1 MSTIKPLWTP
11 SADRCKSSN
20 LAKFIGIVNKKHNL
34 KISEFKELWDW
45 SVNCRDEFWDEI
57 WSFGDVIA
65 SSKGNRISNGEKN
78 FKAHR
83 YFPDAK
89 LNFAENLLRV
99 RDNKPAIIFWGE
111 NKVERIITYNE
122 LYNSVK
128 DLAYALKKN
137 GLEVGDRVAG
147 YVANTPET
155 LIAALATISLGGVWC
170 ACATDFGVKGASDR
184 LAQIDPKFFFAT
196 EAYYYKGKVFDN
208 SDKIFDI
215 AKSINTVK
223 KTILIPYADAPR
235 KKLDKNY
242 AYLDDYVNE
251 FGDKSKTTLEFVQ
264 LPFNHPIYILFTS
277 GTTGAP
283 KCIIHGAGGTLLQH
297 LKEHQLHCD
306 IKPGDRVFYYST
318 CSWMMWNWHVSALA
332 SKATLMMFDG
342 NPSYPDAYTL
352 FNFADKHKMNFFG
365 TSSKF
370 LDVLYKIGAKPKDHN
385 DLSSVRTIGATGSP
399 MSLEAFSYVY
409 KDIKQDL
416 HLNVFSGGT
425 DLISCFIIG
434 NPISPVYAG
443 EMQGIGLGM
452 KVAVFDDNG
461 KPLGKNQQGELVC
474 TVPFA
479 PKPVGFWKDDG
490 DQKYDKAYYQEFPG
504 VWSHGDWIEI
514 TDRNGVIISGRADT
528 VLKPSG
534 VRIGTA
540 EIYAQVQ
547 KVEEVLESIA
557 VGQQWN
563 NDERIILFVV
573 LRDNL
578 ILDEDLKK
586 KICVQIR
593 TNATPR
599 HVPSKIIQVKEIPY
613 TKNDKISEIAV
624 KSVIQGREVKNK
636 ESLKN
641 PASLELYRNLKE
653 LQED

>member
-1 MSTIKPLWTP
+1 MSAVKLLWVP
-11 SADRCKSSN
+11 SEDRRKNSGISR
-20 LAKFIGIVNKKHNL
+20 FIGIVNKKYNL
-34 KISEFKELWDW
+34 KINDFSDLWDW
-45 SVNCRDEFWDEI
+45 SVNCRDEFWNEI
-57 WSFGDVIA
+57 WNFGNVIA
-65 SSKGNRISNGEKN
+65 SNKGERINNGEKN

-89 LNFAENLLRV
+89 LNFAENLLRD
-99 RDNKPAIIFWGE
+99 RSDNPAIIFWGE
-111 NKVERIITYNE
+111 DKIERTIKHNE
-122 LYNSVK
+122 LYNSVRN
-128 DLAYALKKN
+128 LAYALKKS
-137 GLEVGDRVAG
+137 GLKIGDRVVG

-155 LIAALATISLGGVWC
+155 LIAALATISLGGIWC
-170 ACATDFGVKGASDR
+170 ACATDFGVKGAYDR

-208 SDKIFDI
+208 SEKIFEI
-215 AKSINTVK
+215 AKDISTLK
-223 KTILIPYADAPR
+223 KVILIPYADVPR
-235 KKLDKNY
+235 KKLENNS
-242 AYLDDYVNE
+242 AYLDDFVSG
-251 FGDKSKTTLEFVQ
+251 FGDRAGPDLEFVQ
-264 LPFNHPIYILFTS
+264 LPFNHPVYVLFTS

-283 KCIIHGAGGTLLQH
+283 KCIVHGAGGTLLQH

-306 IKPGDRVFYYST
+306 IKPGDKVFYYST
-318 CSWMMWNWHVSALA
+318 CSWMMWNWHMSALA

-342 NPSYPDAYTL
+342 NPLYPDAYTL
-352 FNFADKHKMNFFG
+352 FNFADKYDMTFFG

-370 LDVLYKIGAKPKDHN
+370 LDMLHKGNMKPKDHN
-385 DLSSVRTIGATGSP
+385 NLSSVRAIGVTGSP
-399 MSLEAFSYVY
+399 LSLEAFSYVY
-409 KDIKQDL
+409 KDVKQDV

-452 KVAVFDDNG
+452 KVEVFNDEG
-461 KPLGKNQQGELVC
+461 KPLTKNQQGELVC
-474 TVPFA
+474 TAPFA
-479 PKPVGFWKDDG
+479 SKPLRFWKDEG

-514 TDRNGVIISGRADT
+514 TDRNGAIISGRADT

-573 LRDNL
+573 LKDGL
-578 ILDEDLKK
+578 TLDEGLKK
-586 KICVQIR
+586 KICTQIR
-593 TNATPR
+593 INATPR
-599 HVPSKIIQVKEIPY
+599 HVPSKIIQVEEIPY

-624 KSVIQGREVKNK
+624 KSVIQGSEVKNK

-641 PASLELYRNLKE
+641 PTALDLYRDLKDLKE
-653 LQED
+653 D